1 MRSIKRIVVL
11 SVFSLSL
18 ACVLLYF
25 RINDNSSKELT
36 IGCFTNSEWGIPDRD
51 FNAPV
56 EKAIEIF
63 HERYPDI
70 EIKYQSGIRESDYS
84 EWLMEGFVEGT
95 EPDVFLVRHD
105 DLYSL
110 ETKGA
115 LQSLNYAIRNDKDI
129 SSTDYYPAL
138 IDREKT
144 GNEIYGLPYMCDP
157 VLMAVNKNI
166 INAIGIEDHGDTWT
180 WGDFH
185 TACRLASVYTDKDEH
200 YFGFSGYNWKMAAIS
215 NGAHFFNA
223 DGSENYLNSKE
234 VSQAV
239 NYFYRI
245 KNKMTVE
252 EDFYSGKVAFSPMKA
267 SEYRRNTTSLHM
279 MSRFS
284 DFDWYCKSMPAGPSG
299 DNISETELLSAA
311 ISSRS
316 GNKKAAWEFLKIL
329 CGDIE
334 VQKAILE
341 NTAALPTKKN
351 VIKSAGK
358 DYGKTDFDMLDRV
371 LDKAQVPCRFIGYE
385 DLVIKMDSAVEKA
398 IDSSQDLDSALQ
410 DAHRSIS

>member
-1 MRSIKRIVVL
+1 MPSIKRMVIISVL
-11 SVFSLSL
+11 SLSL
-18 ACVLLYF
+18 ACMLLYF
-25 RINDNSSKELT
+25 RINDKESKELT
-36 IGCFTNSEWGIPDRD
+36 IGCFTSSSWGMPDRD

-63 HERYPDI
+63 HQKYPDI

-84 EWLMEGFVEGT
+84 ESLMEGFVEGD

-110 ETKGA
+110 QTKGA
-115 LQSLNYAIRNDKDI
+115 LQSLNYAIRYDKDI

-138 IDREKT
+138 MDREKI
-144 GNEIYGLPYMCDP
+144 GNEIYGLPFMCDP
-157 VLMAVNKNI
+157 VLMAVNEDI
-166 INAIGIEDHGDTWT
+166 IDAIGIKDQGENWS

-185 TACRLASVYTDKDEH
+185 TACRLASVYSDKDEH
-200 YFGFSGYNWKMAAIS
+200 YFGFCGYDWKMAAIS

-223 DGSENYLNSKE
+223 DGSDNYLNSKE

-245 KNKMTVE
+245 KSKMTAE
-252 EDFYSGKVAFSPMKA
+252 EDFYSGKVAFSPMKV
-267 SEYRRNTTSLHM
+267 SEYRRNITSLQM

-284 DFDWYCKSMPAGPSG
+284 DFNWYCKSMPAGPSG

-329 CGDIE
+329 CGNME
-334 VQKAILE
+334 VQKSILK
-341 NTAALPTKKN
+341 NTAVLPTMKN
-351 VIKSAGK
+351 VIKSAGM
-358 DYGKTDFDMLDRV
+358 DSGKTDYEMLDRV
-371 LDKAQVPCRFIGYE
+371 LEKAQVPCRFIGYE
-385 DLVIKMDSAVEKA
+385 DLVIKMDSAVERA

-410 DAHRSIS
+410 DAHRAIS